1 MKTAFVFSNRAEFA
15 ELEPFMKFFAS
26 KSKTIQINLSKHV
39 QKIETDENLSK
50 IFKKCYQLFSNKK
63 IDYVCILGDRRELP
77 FIALAAFHLKIKIIH
92 IAAGESIES
101 ISSYDQY
108 FRPIVS
114 ILSDYQICFSK
125 TAKREVTKLFNGI
138 SYLNPNPYVLGNPV
152 FDEINIDKLKKPIKE
167 EYDLVMIHPQS
178 LSRVETEKD
187 IKKLEKK
194 LKNKKTI
201 FIKGNKDQNS
211 DIIEKFYKKILKNKK
226 YLIYDSFPKQKYFAY
241 VKYCDKF
248 YTNTSSVYEIKK
260 INKKSLVIIGNRNK
274 KRSNEIY
281 NKKAPIQLYNL
292 IKKDYN
298 KEKKRGMKK

>member
-15 ELEPFMKFFAS
+15 ELEPFMKFFAY
-26 KSKTIQINLSKHV
+26 KSETIQINLSKHV

-77 FIALAAFHLKIKIIH
+77 FIALAAFHLKIKIVH
-92 IAAGESIES
+92 IAAGESFES

-114 ILSDYQICFSK
+114 ILSSYQICFSK
-125 TAKREVTKLFNGI
+125 TAKREVRKLFNGI
-138 SYLNPNPYVLGNPV
+138 SYLNSNAHVFGNPV
-152 FDEINIDKLKKPIKE
+152 FDEIKINKLKKPIKE

-187 IKKLEKK
+187 IKNIEKK
-194 LKNKKTI
+194 LKDKKTI

-226 YLIYDSFPKQKYFAY
+226 YLIVDSFPKQKYFAY

-274 KRSNEIY
+274 KRSNETY

-298 KEKKRGMKK
+298 KEKKRRMKK